1 MSLRSHVSYLHRRSS
16 FHQAN
21 VSSTEVWTLYKEVQT
36 YYSQG
41 LIPPDDMTLM
51 FSDDNWGNIQRLP
64 LQNETARAGGIGVS
78 LAGMSHSNTGAD
90 LDRSFTSTSSMLAF
104 PRATSGKIPTTW

>member
-1 MSLRSHVSYLHRRSS
+1 MSLQSHVSRFHRLWL

-21 VSSTEVWTLYKEVQT
+21 VSFTEVWTLYKEVQT

-51 FSDDNWGNIQRLP
+51 FSDDNWGNIQRFP

-78 LAGMSHSNTGAD
+78 LAKASHPAC
-90 LDRSFTSTSSMLAF
+90 
-104 PRATSGKIPTTW
+104 

>member
-1 MSLRSHVSYLHRRSS
+1 MSLRSHVSRLHRLRS
-16 FHQAN
+16 FHQAD
-21 VSSTEVWTLYKEVQT
+21 VTFTEVWTLYKEVQT

-64 LQNETARAGGIGVS
+64 LDNETARAGGIGVS
-78 LAGMSHSNTGAD
+78 LAETSHPA
-90 LDRSFTSTSSMLAF
+90 R
-104 PRATSGKIPTTW
+104 WC